1 MLDANPKNVCTN
13 STMCLFCRNK
23 WEDRWRISGLVLF
36 TIALILVLI
45 IILSKKLH
53 DPSIK
58 NTIFIITTL
67 IIMIV
72 GVRLLTLD
80 GKWYEYTIAVS
91 VPYMSTIY
99 GIILGE
105 KLQGSAKKWKILMIS
120 VSCALLSLGILFS
133 ILMIVYMEPC
143 DSYACKIPFSVL
155 SFTCWCS
162 AMFIVMILT
171 AYYFLKFCELVEYS
185 IFFVTLIVFVENFLL
200 YIISLFHV
208 NYFFHCFCTTKDSSW
223 SDYRGLVIH
232 HTS

>member
-143 DSYACKIPFSVL
+143 DSYACK
-155 SFTCWCS
+155 
-162 AMFIVMILT
+162 
-171 AYYFLKFCELVEYS
+171 
-185 IFFVTLIVFVENFLL
+185 
-200 YIISLFHV
+200 
-208 NYFFHCFCTTKDSSW
+208 DSSW